1 MVGSLLVL
9 GAVCLV
15 LALIAV
21 VGGGPSRLWEGVRE
35 AGLLLM
41 SVAPQLALGF
51 LLAGLVVVVV
61 PAASVARLVGQESG
75 FGGLLAA
82 TGLGLVTPG
91 GPFLQF
97 PLVAA
102 MLRNG
107 AAEGPVAA
115 YLTAWS
121 LLGLHRTLVWEI
133 PVLGPS
139 FALTRWCAALGL
151 PVLVGVTVSFL
162 LRLLRQM

>member
-1 MVGSLLVL
+1 MAGSLAILAV
-9 GAVCLV
+9 VCLA
-15 LALIAV
+15 LAAV
-21 VGGGPSRLWEGVRE
+21 ALLTGGPSRVAAGVRE
-35 AGLLLM
+35 AGTLLLM
-41 SVAPQLALGF
+41 VAPQLAVGF
-51 LLAGLVVVVV
+51 LLAGLVTVLV
-61 PAASVARLVGQESG
+61 PSSAVARIVGQDSG
-75 FGGLLAA
+75 FVGLLAA

-102 MLRNG
+102 LMRNG

-139 FALTRWCAALGL
+139 FALARWFSALAL
-151 PVLVGVTVSFL
+151 PILVGLAVPVI
-162 LRLLRQM
+162 LRVMRA

>member
-1 MVGSLLVL
+1 MASSLLVL
-9 GAVCLV
+9 AIVCLV
-15 LALIAV
+15 LALIAL
-21 VGGGPSRLWEGVRE
+21 VGGGPSRLGEGVRQ
-35 AGLLLM
+35 AGALLI

-61 PAASVARLVGQESG
+61 PPASVAHLVGHESG
-75 FGGLLAA
+75 FAGLLAA

-121 LLGLHRTLVWEI
+121 LLGVHKTLVWEI

-139 FALTRWCAALGL
+139 FALTRWFAALGL
-151 PVLVGVTVSFL
+151 PLLVGVTVPFL